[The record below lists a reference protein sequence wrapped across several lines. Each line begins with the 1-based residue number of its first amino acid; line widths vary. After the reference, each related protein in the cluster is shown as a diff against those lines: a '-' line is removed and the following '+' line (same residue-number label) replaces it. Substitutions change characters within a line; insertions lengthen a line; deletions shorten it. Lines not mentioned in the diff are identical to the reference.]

1 MTYTFFAMQAAVR
14 GLSVRAELH
23 QILANAPAEQSLIDK
38 REMYGKVSR
47 VLAAQVPAMDFGYWD
62 YISDPARAETEF
74 DGWVSE
80 IERTVAKDAPNLG
93 IYRAGA
99 GEYFLVSL
107 ALLLEKD
114 GSSDRIVAE
123 RCDLPEPAYFTR
135 STFAILAATPPMLA
149 FASVRA
155 DAIYVVPG
163 ADEDA
168 LTAEE
173 LRGEGYE
180 YLRPLT

>member
-1 MTYTFFAMQAAVR
+1 MKYTFFAMQAAVR
-14 GLSVRAELH
+14 GREVRATLH
-23 QILANAPAEQSLIDK
+23 QILAGAPEQQSLIDK
-38 REMYGKVSR
+38 REMYGNVSR
-47 VLAAQVPAMDFGYWD
+47 VLAAHVPAMDFGYWD
-62 YISDPARAETEF
+62 YISDPSRAETEF
-74 DGWVSE
+74 DTWVSE
-80 IERTVAKDAPNLG
+80 IERTVAADAPVQG
-93 IYRAGA
+93 VYRTAAGD
-99 GEYFLVSL
+99 YFLVSL
-107 ALLLEKD
+107 AFLLEKD

-123 RCDLPEPAYFTR
+123 RCDVPEPAFFTR

-155 DAIYVVPG
+155 DAVYVVPG

-168 LTAEE
+168 LTAED